1 MIVGFANVQM
11 GLRFKFTEAT
21 SCCFEKDDLNERT
34 RVFNKNCTVR
44 NRRKTQEKLTI
55 P

>member
-11 GLRFKFTEAT
+11 GHRFKFTEAT

-34 RVFNKNCTVR
+34 RVLTRTALFAIGER
-44 NRRKTQEKLTI
+44 RRKS
-55 P
+55 